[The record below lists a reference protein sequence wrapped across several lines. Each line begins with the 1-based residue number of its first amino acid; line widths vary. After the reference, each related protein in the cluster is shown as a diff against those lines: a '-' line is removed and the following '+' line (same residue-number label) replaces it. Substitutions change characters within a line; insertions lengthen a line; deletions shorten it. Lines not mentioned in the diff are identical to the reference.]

1 MTDEVTQVHRRR
13 RLSRL
18 SLTLLFVAIIVLA
31 MIPFW
36 AIFVATFQDGNMIVR
51 YGLNLGIDFSTAS
64 FDNWVALFTDSG
76 SYFRWFFNS
85 TLVTLL
91 QVGLTLAISSFV
103 AYGFAMYEFRFKSA
117 LFISVI
123 LLMSVPF
130 EMLMLPLY
138 IQINDMQLQDTYTAV
153 ILPFLA
159 HAVTIMFFR
168 QYLRGI
174 PKEIV
179 EAGRIDGV
187 TEMGIFFRLVLPLTK
202 PAFAA
207 MAPRGKRRCRASPS
221 SKRCSC
227 PYRRWLR
234 ISASGSRPACT
245 GTATFCSTGRST
257 RCPGPWSARR
267 CGSRRATGWSPFTM
281 RFARWRPMAGPAV
294 PENGVPCA
302 TTCRRMPEPSWPMTA
317 TGASPGPLVSVRPV
331 PN

>member
-1 MTDEVTQVHRRR
+1 MSTSSSQVKPIDARLTKEKASRIGKNDRQMSDEGKAFRRR
-13 RLSRL
+13 SRGAT
-18 SLTLLFVAIIVLA
+18 SVVVLFFVGLGLVVLP
-31 MIPFW
+31 PFW

-207 MAPRGKRRCRASPS
+207 MAILNGMGSWNNFLWPLLALRSPD
-221 SKRCSC
+221 KYTLPIGLNTLLT
-227 PYRRWLR
+227 PYGNNYELL
-234 ISASGSRPACT
+234 IVGSFFSMIPI
-245 GTATFCSTGRST
+245 FIL
-257 RCPGPWSARR
+257 
-267 CGSRRATGWSPFTM
+267 FILFQ
-281 RFARWRPMAGPAV
+281 RFFIEG
-294 PENGVPCA
+294 
-302 TTCRRMPEPSWPMTA
+302 MTA
-317 TGASPGPLVSVRPV
+317 GAIKG
-331 PN
+331 